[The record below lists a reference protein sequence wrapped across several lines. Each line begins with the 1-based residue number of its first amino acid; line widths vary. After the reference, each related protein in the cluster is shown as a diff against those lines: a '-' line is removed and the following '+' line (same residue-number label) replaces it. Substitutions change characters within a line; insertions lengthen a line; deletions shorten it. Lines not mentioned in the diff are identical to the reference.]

1 MRSYGPVLF
10 DLRAVLGHDAPV
22 DLDLL
27 ESVVAV
33 AVDGV
38 DDDLQRGGEDG
49 RLDVDDVP
57 LRVARVPQ
65 PQVLPLQVAKD
76 QADRLVALAW
86 KKIVR

>member
-1 MRSYGPVLF
+1 M
-10 DLRAVLGHDAPV
+10 LGHDAAV

-57 LRVARVPQ
+57 LGVARVPQ
-65 PQVLPLQVAKD
+65 PEVFPLEVAEDK
-76 QADRLVALAW
+76 ADGLVALA
-86 KKIVR
+86 